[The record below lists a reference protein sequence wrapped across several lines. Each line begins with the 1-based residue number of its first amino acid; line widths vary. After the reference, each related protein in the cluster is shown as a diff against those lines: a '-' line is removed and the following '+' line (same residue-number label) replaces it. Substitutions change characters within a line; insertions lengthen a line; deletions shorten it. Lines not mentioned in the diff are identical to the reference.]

1 MAVTDENF
9 DEQLK
14 SLTDSL
20 DMHIA
25 SEEGEDLPALDGAI
39 SEGDS
44 ETLSNSFDRYKVIVP
59 SRSHPSAPDRP
70 PWETAVGL
78 MTAPLDHIGDFM
90 RKFPGGTVSPNPS
103 KK

>member
-1 MAVTDENF
+1 
-9 DEQLK
+9 
-14 SLTDSL
+14 
-20 DMHIA
+20 
-25 SEEGEDLPALDGAI
+25 
-39 SEGDS
+39 
-44 ETLSNSFDRYKVIVP
+44 VP